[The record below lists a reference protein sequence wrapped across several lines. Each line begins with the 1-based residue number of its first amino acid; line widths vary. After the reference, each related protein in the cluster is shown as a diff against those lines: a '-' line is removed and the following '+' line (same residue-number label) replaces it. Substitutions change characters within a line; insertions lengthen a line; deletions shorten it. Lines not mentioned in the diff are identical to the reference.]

1 MILFNVFAAANCK
14 QKFDRTDCGWAD
26 RGKSRRYFIRGQL
39 RTPQWTQSLMGS
51 PESRRL
57 YGVRRNNGMNEPC
70 CIQWG
75 ERYGVCDDEEPS
87 ESPRHFAD
95 SMYESVIVG
104 YYTLKKCRSQ
114 ALRYAKILK
123 ERKKDH
129 GKKRWN

>member
-1 MILFNVFAAANCK
+1 MILLNVFVAANCK

-26 RGKSRRYFIRGQL
+26 HGKSRRYVSRGQL
-39 RTPQWTQSLMGS
+39 RTPQWTQIPSG
-51 PESRRL
+51 
-57 YGVRRNNGMNEPC
+57 
-70 CIQWG
+70 
-75 ERYGVCDDEEPS
+75 EPS

-114 ALRYAKILK
+114 ALRYAEILK

-129 GKKRWN
+129 GEKRWN

>member
-1 MILFNVFAAANCK
+1 MILLNVFAAANCK

-39 RTPQWTQSLMGS
+39 RTPQWTQ
-51 PESRRL
+51 
-57 YGVRRNNGMNEPC
+57 
-70 CIQWG
+70 I
-75 ERYGVCDDEEPS
+75 PS